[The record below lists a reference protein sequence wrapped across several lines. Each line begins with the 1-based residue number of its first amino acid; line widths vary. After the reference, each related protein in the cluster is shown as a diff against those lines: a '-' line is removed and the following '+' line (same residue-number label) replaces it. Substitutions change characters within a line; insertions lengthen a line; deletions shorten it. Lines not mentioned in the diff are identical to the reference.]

1 MYNQQL
7 YCYFI
12 AIASITLLI
21 GCSTPKV
28 STGKYQSIYKH
39 SESELYLS
47 GPVKTARSKMTLY
60 RENDPEFRKEKYPLY
75 ITPYYRL
82 NVIGYT
88 GYYKFDRNGILM
100 AYYILT
106 DSLTEPFPAKETKD
120 EKTLLKIRLEVQ
132 DTAEIKKKIQFK
144 QNLQPK
150 KFVFNP
156 YRVRY
161 KNLGY
166 NADDMLIEKDSS
178 YKRLAYGYEYVL
190 NGNGTIQQEISKE
203 LWDKDL
209 DGVIEKV
216 RDNYTATYSYNDK
229 QQLIRKTYD
238 AIAYL
243 RYEDHNHLDFDTSF
257 PLEEYTYDEAGNLAT
272 VTVYSMVKRNG
283 EILKEITY
291 HKEKYFYDE
300 NNQLIHKKV
309 NSGHGGGFMN
319 KNWKFYNE
327 FFFTD
332 KQEVAKVVSYESDRK
347 TVYATY
353 YLKYEGHD
361 AYNNWTKCYFY
372 FGDEKEP
379 YAEVNRIIEYY
390 KEEKE

>member
-1 MYNQQL
+1 MYTQQL
-7 YCYFI
+7 YYYFI

-161 KNLGY
+161 KN
-166 NADDMLIEKDSS
+166 DS
-178 YKRLAYGYEYVL
+178 YIL
-190 NGNGTIQQEISKE
+190 SKVII
-203 LWDKDL
+203 DK
-209 DGVIEKV
+209 
-216 RDNYTATYSYNDK
+216 
-229 QQLIRKTYD
+229 
-238 AIAYL
+238 
-243 RYEDHNHLDFDTSF
+243 
-257 PLEEYTYDEAGNLAT
+257 
-272 VTVYSMVKRNG
+272 
-283 EILKEITY
+283 
-291 HKEKYFYDE
+291 
-300 NNQLIHKKV
+300 
-309 NSGHGGGFMN
+309 
-319 KNWKFYNE
+319 
-327 FFFTD
+327 
-332 KQEVAKVVSYESDRK
+332 
-347 TVYATY
+347 
-353 YLKYEGHD
+353 
-361 AYNNWTKCYFY
+361 
-372 FGDEKEP
+372 
-379 YAEVNRIIEYY
+379 
-390 KEEKE
+390 